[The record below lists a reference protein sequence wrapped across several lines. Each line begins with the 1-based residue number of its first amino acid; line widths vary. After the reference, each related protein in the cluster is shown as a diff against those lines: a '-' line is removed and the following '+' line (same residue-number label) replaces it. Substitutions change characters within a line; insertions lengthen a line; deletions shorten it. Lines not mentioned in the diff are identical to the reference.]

1 MNIFL
6 SSFGDYSDSSSSSET
21 SSPNRTSSS
30 EVILASAQPKKR
42 AGRRVFKETRHP
54 VYRGV
59 RRRNN
64 NKWVCEM
71 RVPPNNNV
79 NKNNKSRIWLG
90 TYPTPEM
97 AARAHDVAALALK
110 GKSACLNFADSAWRL
125 TLPESN
131 DTVEIRRAAMEAAQL
146 FAVEDKQ
153 CCVTVEDG
161 VFMDMEDS
169 KNVLEAQVPVV
180 SSEFEDMH
188 DLILSIAN
196 EPLRSNP
203 PSPTNY
209 NGSNY
214 NDMEIFDTQIVSLW
228 NFSI

>member
-21 SSPNRTSSS
+21 SSS
-30 EVILASAQPKKR
+30 EVILASARPKKR

-71 RVPPNNNV
+71 RVPNINV

-97 AARAHDVAALALK
+97 AARAHDVAALTLK

-131 DTVEIRRAAMEAAQL
+131 DAVEIRRAAMEAAKM
-146 FAVEDKQ
+146 FAIEENHNQRSDRDAV
-153 CCVTVEDG
+153 
-161 VFMDMEDS
+161 DMNMENS
-169 KNVLEAQVPVV
+169 KKNVLEVQVPVL

-188 DLILSIAN
+188 HNLLLSIAN

-209 NGSNY
+209 YGSNY
-214 NDMEIFDTQIVSLW
+214 DDMEIFDTQIVSLW

>member
-21 SSPNRTSSS
+21 SSS
-30 EVILASAQPKKR
+30 EVILASARPKKR

-71 RVPPNNNV
+71 RVPNNIV

-97 AARAHDVAALALK
+97 AARAHDVAALTLK

-125 TLPESN
+125 RLPESN
-131 DTVEIRRAAMEAAQL
+131 DATEIRRAAMEAAQL

-169 KNVLEAQVPVV
+169 KNMLEAQVPVV

-188 DLILSIAN
+188 HLLLSIAN
-196 EPLRSNP
+196 EPLRSAP

-209 NGSNY
+209 GSY
-214 NDMEIFDTQIVSLW
+214 NWGDMEIFDTQLVSLW